1 MQQCLQRKVIHP
13 PTAEPISTQKAIS
26 ASTMNIRFRKPDSL
40 AAHLVVTVAS
50 GLAVFV
56 FAQLPAITLQAES
69 PGVSHLQKTVSHAM
83 ESPMGEAPF
92 SFNKS
97 DYQGDLTKLPIGV
110 FDSGIGGLT
119 VLEAILSLDAFN
131 NDNLRPESDGRLD
144 FANERF
150 IYLGDQANMPYGNY
164 AARGKEDYLREL
176 ILKDTIFLL
185 GKRTFESS
193 TATKPRFDKP
203 PVKAIVIACNTAT
216 AYGLE
221 DVRQA
226 IQKWDIPVF
235 VVGVVEA
242 GARGVNEL
250 ISPTDAPATIAI
262 MATVGTCASNAYP
275 KAIDRVTGLAGKRIP
290 TVIQQ
295 GSVALAGAIEGDPA
309 FVKGSQESNAAT
321 IADYIQNDVKS
332 LVETHRQSGAKEPI
346 KMVVLG
352 CTHFPLVE
360 EEILKAFDTLRNADS
375 NNDGNPPYQQFV
387 SEHLQVIDPAKLVAK
402 ELFRRLA
409 TDRLRLASTQSS
421 ILQDDAF
428 YMSVPSPDVAASL
441 KTANGDLTVEY
452 KYGREIGNLN
462 LEDTRVVPMRVEML
476 PESSRKL
483 IQNRLPQ
490 VWKRLAK

>member
-1 MQQCLQRKVIHP
+1 MKPILPLLMLLSIPHLATANAVADSPETTQVLDTIIVHATQ
-13 PTAEPISTQKAIS
+13 PTNS
-26 ASTMNIRFRKPDSL
+26 D
-40 AAHLVVTVAS
+40 
-50 GLAVFV
+50 
-56 FAQLPAITLQAES
+56 
-69 PGVSHLQKTVSHAM
+69 
-83 ESPMGEAPF
+83 APF
-92 SFNKS
+92 SFDKS

-131 NDNLRPESDGRLD
+131 NDNLRPEADGRPD

-164 AARGKEDYLREL
+164 AARRKEDYLREL
-176 ILKDTIFLL
+176 ILKDTLFLL
-185 GKRTFESS
+185 GKRSFDMPTS
-193 TATKPRFDKP
+193 TKPRFDKP

-226 IQKWDIPVF
+226 IQKWGIPVF

-250 ISPTDAPATIAI
+250 ISPTDAPSTIAI

-309 FVKGSQESNAAT
+309 FVKNPHGSNSAT
-321 IADYIQNDVKS
+321 IADYIQNDVTS
-332 LVETHRQSGAKEPI
+332 LVENYRQSGPKEPI

-360 EEILKAFDTLRNADS
+360 EEILKAFERLRTMDS
-375 NNDGNPPYQQFV
+375 NNDGKLPYQQLV
-387 SEHLQVIDPAKLVAK
+387 AEHLQVVDPAKLVAK

-409 TDRLRLASTQSS
+409 ADRLRLTGTQAS
-421 ILQDDAF
+421 ILKEDSF
-428 YMSVPSPDVAASL
+428 YMSVPSPNVAASL
-441 KTANGDLTVEY
+441 KTTNGDLTVEH
-452 KYGREIGNLN
+452 KYGRETGKLYV
-462 LEDTRVVPMRVEML
+462 EDTRVVPMRVEML

-490 VWKRLAK
+490 VWKRLGK

>member
-1 MQQCLQRKVIHP
+1 MKPILPLLMLLSIPHLATANAVADSPETTQVLDTIIVHATQ
-13 PTAEPISTQKAIS
+13 PTNS
-26 ASTMNIRFRKPDSL
+26 D
-40 AAHLVVTVAS
+40 
-50 GLAVFV
+50 
-56 FAQLPAITLQAES
+56 
-69 PGVSHLQKTVSHAM
+69 
-83 ESPMGEAPF
+83 APF
-92 SFNKS
+92 SFDKS

-131 NDNLRPESDGRLD
+131 NDNLRPEADGRPD

-185 GKRTFESS
+185 GKRSFDTP

-216 AYGLE
+216 AYGLD

-226 IQKWDIPVF
+226 IERWDIPVF
-235 VVGVVEA
+235 VVGVVES

-250 ISPTDAPATIAI
+250 ITPADSPATIAV

-275 KAIDRVTGLAGKRIP
+275 KAIDRATGLAGKRIP

-309 FVKGSQESNAAT
+309 FVKNSPGSNSAT
-321 IADYIQNDVKS
+321 IADYIQNDVTS
-332 LVETHRQSGAKEPI
+332 LVENYRQSGSKEPI

-360 EEILKAFDTLRNADS
+360 EEILKAFERLRMMDS
-375 NNDGNPPYQQFV
+375 NNDGKPPYQQLV
-387 SEHLQVIDPAKLVAK
+387 AEHLQVVDPAKLVAK

-409 TDRLRLASTQSS
+409 TDRLRLNGTQAS
-421 ILQDDAF
+421 ILQDDSF
-428 YMSVPSPDVAASL
+428 YISVPSPDVAASL
-441 KTANGDLTVEY
+441 KTPNGDLAVEY
-452 KYGREIGNLN
+452 KYGRETGKLD
-462 LEDTRVVPMRVEML
+462 LEDTRVVPMLVEML

-483 IQNRLPQ
+483 IENRLPY
-490 VWKRLAK
+490 VWKRLAKNLPDVGQTQKE